1 VILRRAVYMTIDKK
15 LVEPT
20 LEELLEEPIVRLV
33 MAVDGVRA
41 DDVRDMITKLK
52 LKLHGEEEA
61 LAA

>member
-1 VILRRAVYMTIDKK
+1 MTINKK

-52 LKLHGEEEA
+52 VKLHGEEEA

>member
-1 VILRRAVYMTIDKK
+1 MTINKK

-20 LEELLEEPIVRLV
+20 LEELLEEPIIRLV

-41 DDVRDMITKLK
+41 DDVRDLITELK